1 MLDILMRL
9 CAASG
14 ISGHEEKVRRVIM
27 EQIDG
32 YAPYEIDAMG
42 NLIVHKVGA
51 QRPVRRLM
59 LAAHMDEVGFLVTHV
74 EESGL
79 LRFVP
84 VGGIGAAAMLGARV
98 LVGPERRPGVIGG
111 CPIHLL
117 KKEEQDQLPKQEN
130 LYIDIGA
137 DSASAAKSVVSP
149 GDPVVFDSGFE
160 LFGDGLIKAKALDDR
175 AGVLLLIQM
184 IRGEIPYDMDF
195 VFTVQEE
202 VGLRG
207 AKCAAFGVNPDCAI
221 VVDATTA
228 ADLPGVS
235 ESKQVCSL
243 KNGAAVSF
251 MDGRT
256 LYDPKLYQ
264 FALDTAR
271 KIGVKAQPKAAATG
285 GNDAGA
291 IHLNGSGVPTLAL
304 SVPCR
309 YLHSP
314 SCVIAESDLF
324 DTLTLL
330 RAVAEK
336 MAGAVQ

>member
-1 MLDILMRL
+1 MLDILMKL
-9 CAASG
+9 CAAPG
-14 ISGHEEKVRRVIM
+14 ISGHEEQVRQTII
-27 EQIDG
+27 EQIEG
-32 YAPYEIDAMG
+32 FAPYEIDGMG
-42 NLIVHKVGA
+42 NLIVHKKGDA
-51 QRPVRRLM
+51 RPARRLM

-84 VGGIGAAAMLGARV
+84 VGGVSAAAMFGSRV
-98 LVGPERRPGVIGG
+98 LVGEERLPGVIGG

-117 KKEEQDQLPKQEN
+117 KKDEQDKLPKQEN

-160 LFGDGLIKAKALDDR
+160 LFGDGLIKARALDDR

-184 IRGEIPYDMDF
+184 IRGELPFDMDF

-207 AKCAAFGVNPDCAI
+207 AKCAAYHVNPDCAI
-221 VVDATTA
+221 VVDSTTA
-228 ADLPGVS
+228 ADLPGVDA
-235 ESKQVCSL
+235 SKQVCAL
-243 KNGAAVSF
+243 KGGAAVSF

-256 LYDPKLYQ
+256 VYDPQLYR

-271 KIGVKAQPKAAATG
+271 RIGVKAQPKAAATG

-304 SVPCR
+304 SMPCR

-314 SCVIAESDLF
+314 SC
-324 DTLTLL
+324 
-330 RAVAEK
+330 
-336 MAGAVQ
+336 

>member
-1 MLDILMRL
+1 MLDILMKL
-9 CAASG
+9 CAAPG
-14 ISGHEEKVRRVIM
+14 ISGHEDEVRRLII
-27 EQIDG
+27 EQIEG
-32 YAPYEIDAMG
+32 FAPYEIDGMG
-42 NLIVHKVGA
+42 NLIVHKTGEM
-51 QRPVRRLM
+51 RPTRRLM
-59 LAAHMDEVGFLVTHV
+59 LAAHMDEVGFLITHV

-84 VGGIGAAAMLGARV
+84 VGGVSTAAMLGARV
-98 LVGPERRPGVIGG
+98 LVGPDRLPGVIGG

-117 KKEEQDQLPKQEN
+117 KKDEQDKLPQKEN

-149 GDPVVFDSGFE
+149 GDPAVFDSGFE

-184 IRGEIPYDMDF
+184 IRGEVPFDMDF

-207 AKCAAFGVNPDCAI
+207 AKCAAFGVDPDCAI
-221 VVDATTA
+221 VVDSTTA
-228 ADLPGVS
+228 ADLPGVEDS
-235 ESKQVCSL
+235 RRVCAL
-243 KNGAAVSF
+243 KGGAAVSF
-251 MDGRT
+251 LDGRT
-256 LYDPKLYQ
+256 VYNPELYR

-271 KIGVKAQPKAAATG
+271 RIGVKAQPKAAETG

-291 IHLNGSGVPTLAL
+291 IHLNGTGVPTLAL

-314 SCVIAESDLF
+314 SCVMAESDLF

-330 RAVAEK
+330 RAVAGE
-336 MAGAVQ
+336 MAGGVQ